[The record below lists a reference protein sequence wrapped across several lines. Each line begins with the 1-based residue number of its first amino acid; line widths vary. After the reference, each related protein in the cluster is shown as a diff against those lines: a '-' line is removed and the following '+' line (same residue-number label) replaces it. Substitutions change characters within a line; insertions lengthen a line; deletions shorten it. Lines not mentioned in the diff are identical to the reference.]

1 METTEE
7 TVTIPKRVYEIL
19 VRQQKFLQCLEAEG
33 VDNWEGYSRAYREAY
48 PEDDEYDL
56 N

>member
-1 METTEE
+1 MSEE
-7 TVTIPKRVYEIL
+7 MVAIPKSVYEGL
-19 VRQQKFLQCLEAEG
+19 VRSHKFLQCLEAEG
-33 VDNWEGYSRAYREAY
+33 VDNWDGYSRAYREAY